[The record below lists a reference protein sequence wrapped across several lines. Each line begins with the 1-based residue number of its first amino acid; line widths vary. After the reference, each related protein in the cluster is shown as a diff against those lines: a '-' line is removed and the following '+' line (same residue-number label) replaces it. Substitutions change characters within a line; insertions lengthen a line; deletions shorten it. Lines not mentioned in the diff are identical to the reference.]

1 MNSIPQINGRNI
13 LIIGCPASGKTYLA
27 NYLKEAHG
35 KTHKFF
41 HTDDYMAYGYKESL
55 YVLMDDLKKTNQPTI
70 IEGVQGY
77 RLLRKGV
84 ELNSYY
90 PDIVVELKTSEAR
103 MLKTYNTE
111 RQGKKIESL
120 LAFNKTHD
128 KILNDYFAMTNYKK
142 PEWIKLVNEY

>member
-1 MNSIPQINGRNI
+1 MSIPQIIGKNV

-27 NYLKEAHG
+27 NYLKKSHG

-55 YVLMDDLKKTNQPTI
+55 YVLMNDLMKVRQPTI
-70 IEGVQGY
+70 IEGIQGY

-84 ELNSYY
+84 ELDSYF
-90 PDIVVELKTSEAR
+90 PDIVIELKISEAT
-103 MLKTYNTE
+103 MLRTYRTE

-120 LAFNKTHD
+120 LGFNKTHD
-128 KILNDYFAMTNYKK
+128 KILSDYFAMTNYKK
-142 PEWIKLVNEY
+142 PEWIKLENEY